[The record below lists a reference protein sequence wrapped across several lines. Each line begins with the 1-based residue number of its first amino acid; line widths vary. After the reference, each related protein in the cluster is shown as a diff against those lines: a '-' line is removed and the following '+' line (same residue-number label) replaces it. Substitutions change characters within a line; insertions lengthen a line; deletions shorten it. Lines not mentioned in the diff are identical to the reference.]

1 MEAQPKEKQGV
12 KVLYIWDK
20 YKYGRKIV
28 INSTAKTWKED
39 FVKIFKILS
48 PFCKFSIF
56 DGWEGKLQ
64 EKASSTGEV
73 EPPL

>member
-1 MEAQPKEKQGV
+1 M
-12 KVLYIWDK
+12 KVLCIWDK

-39 FVKIFKILS
+39 FVRIFKILS

-56 DGWEGKLQ
+56 DGREGHLQ

-73 EPPL
+73 